1 MLELHHGGGHLH
13 TPLVHDV
20 VHIHTVNIVHAAV
33 HSVVHVVLHKVV
45 HLVVHVV
52 AVHSVILLAGLE
64 KVHLVHAAL
73 HVVVHLGHSV
83 GLLGRAEHDGVKHLL
98 LGVLPE
104 SHHLL
109 VVLEHLTIVVHV
121 TVGIVL
127 SDNII
132 FKARLS
138 LTLAQPLAVLLH
150 VAHVTL
156 HIVVSL
162 VHAAKGVHVVHSAT
176 VAQFLHHVLTH
187 NVVVLAL
194 LHQGVEHVLF
204 LLLVHHS
211 VKHLPLVLLVHHAHP
226 HLVLTDH
233 VPATVLVHV
242 SHVPLVLIHVT

>member
-13 TPLVHDV
+13 TSLVHVVVHFHHLVVVPVVHHVVHLHAVIVHLVHVHAAFHVVVHALVVQVAVLGGHLAGVHHV
-20 VHIHTVNIVHAAV
+20 VHIHAVNIVHAAV

-45 HLVVHVV
+45 HLVVHAV

-73 HVVVHLGHSV
+73 HVVVHLGHAV

-109 VVLEHLTIVVHV
+109 VVLEHLTVVVHV

-132 FKARLS
+132 FKAGLS

-162 VHAAKGVHVVHSAT
+162 VHAAGSSFGQTSASGF
-176 VAQFLHHVLTH
+176 ACPSC
-187 NVVVLAL
+187 ASSS
-194 LHQGVEHVLF
+194 G
-204 LLLVHHS
+204 
-211 VKHLPLVLLVHHAHP
+211 P
-226 HLVLTDH
+226 D
-233 VPATVLVHV
+233 
-242 SHVPLVLIHVT
+242 